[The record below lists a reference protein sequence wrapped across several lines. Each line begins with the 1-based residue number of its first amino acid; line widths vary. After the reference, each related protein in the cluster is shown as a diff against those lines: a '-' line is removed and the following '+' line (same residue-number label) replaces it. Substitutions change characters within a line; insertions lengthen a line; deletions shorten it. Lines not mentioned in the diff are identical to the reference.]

1 MAKKPKA
8 TTRSY
13 TLGLMSTSEASDWL
27 PLWGRLFQTHHAVCR
42 GAREYGEFYL
52 NLRGGLAASLAECAD
67 EPDAERRRLLQ
78 RGARRMLALGWFSV
92 ESVRGAEN
100 HPHRVRERVC
110 AACNSLPKPSCE
122 HEHPDKVSEL
132 KPGQSLPPDLAQRLL
147 REILTTHKSVIEE
160 AALAEWASD
169 CVLALT
175 AHIRPDAVI
184 VNRAAVFAEWQKSV
198 GDSGAEM
205 PEQARRILFAMCGDG
220 FVSLTLPEEEAVKQ
234 EAEQAES
241 DLSGVDDSEDEDA
254 KKSKSETE
262 EAVEPSNASRG
273 VYCDLFGGDPGPK
286 IKREG
291 EKIRFAAMLYEFLSP
306 FGTGKQAC
314 VFLDR
319 NNLALGETPRRC
331 DPARPL
337 SGQLREWRKLHGW
350 DRKDADLLPREAS
363 PDNKKNKIA
372 VPYRKLLVAAGLW
385 AESNDESGAITP
397 QHEKAGGRIQKK
409 LKEVAITTG
418 ESHGT
423 LGLVNGIL
431 SACAKR
437 VTAEDLRVFK
447 PEWAKGIQDSF
458 ERAARVGTIKG
469 APEFRYLMFALAARR
484 ISQTQTWTKR
494 NEAERHKAAVKED
507 AAKKKLEELDP
518 DGSARAWFSAYEE
531 KRGEDSQAS
540 SDFRITRRMIGECDA
555 VFKAWQGTK
564 SEDEREKEAASVQA
578 NAEKFGDARL
588 YADLS
593 EDPAAAAIW
602 RHEQGAEV
610 LKQWVKLRQAQYDQQ
625 RLKIPR
631 FCHPDPF
638 FHPTWCEF
646 GGSSKPKVWYAWKPD
661 SKPQSPEPGGDAD
674 GSRRL
679 WMLLPDFGARQAKAV
694 PMRWRSK
701 RLSQDLGGVN
711 GYTDASV
718 PRADRLSLAAANLPL
733 LDAKKEPIRYR
744 PAHPFTKDA
753 KGWNARLQLDRD
765 TLERLE
771 RHWDD
776 DRRDWNDGGKA
787 LRNVRWYVTFAP
799 ALTVSEGP
807 GSSIHPKLGWKSSPH
822 SELNKTQKREGQAQL
837 VLSRLPGLRVLSV
850 DLGHRFAAACAV
862 WETMSAATFM
872 QAIAGGVVVA
882 GGSGPDHLYC
892 HVRTKGSNGRERTT
906 IFRRVGSDT
915 LGDDPNPAPWA
926 RLDRQFLIKLQGE
939 DETPRKMSPAELSML
954 DGWRKAL
961 GAAES
966 PTVRKP
972 RNVAEGMAD
981 GARLLMLAIR
991 RHADRA
997 RIAHNLKA
1005 TTRTRPG
1012 GQPETLDHTGR
1023 VQLVAETLA
1032 LWHGLF
1038 SGDRWTDGFARS
1050 LWTQAQLPDLPPPVR
1065 SGKEEGEPAFGG
1077 AARRKAQEAFINAL
1091 RPHAERIVSDESLA
1105 TRLSERWADRW
1116 EQDDRVLEHRG
1127 HRSGLLRELRRWVA
1141 PRGLGNKPQAARA
1154 ARHVG
1159 GLSVGRI
1166 NTLTATYRLLKAFKN
1181 RPVPADLRRN
1191 IPAKGDD
1198 RLAQFHQ
1205 RLLDMRDRLRDQR
1218 VKQLASR
1225 IVEAALGIGRMP
1237 SVHIAAGAARPT
1249 ARVDSPCHAVVIES
1263 LTNYRPDELQTRRE
1277 NRQLMDWSSAKV
1289 QKYLKEGCQLH
1300 GLHLREV
1307 QPNYTSRQCSRTG
1320 APGLRCVQV
1329 SAAEMLTGYWKKDVD
1344 RARGRVE
1351 KARKEGRD
1359 GAQADLLLIDASD
1372 WAARLPDTVRAVRRI
1387 VLPKRG
1393 GDLFVAVKVSRGKN
1407 GHVAAVQAD
1416 LNAAA
1421 NIGLRALLD
1430 PDWPG
1435 RWWFVPCTGGT
1446 FSPAP
1451 EKTRNAAVFL
1461 TVNQLP
1467 HEGDSPEAVGGEPG
1481 EPVNGKRKGKK
1492 ASSGSA
1498 AEKAIENRWRDVSA
1512 ASVSDGRW
1520 VTTAAYWNFVQAQ
1533 VCKGLRRQSAASTSD
1548 LEKAPSGR

>member
-1 MAKKPKA
+1 MASVSQNSNSSIDVLSPRSQPQIASPTQRAYTLRLRPAISEGDDAKKKRSELQEALWSTHEAINHGAKA
-8 TTRSY
+8 F
-13 TLGLMSTSEASDWL
+13 GDWL
-27 PLWGRLFQTHHAVCR
+27 LT
-42 GAREYGEFYL
+42 
-52 NLRGGLAASLAECAD
+52 LRGGLDHSLADMPNKKAQVPSD
-67 EPDAERRRLLQ
+67 TERRD
-78 RGARRMLALGWFSV
+78 RRVMLALSWLTV
-92 ESVRGAEN
+92 EDERGAPKEPGLIVAYG
-100 HPHRVRERVC
+100 HECKARQHGQAERDELVV
-110 AACNSLPKPSCE
+110 AALRAILLKRGLTLSKIESWVTECTPSLTARIRG
-122 HEHPDKVSEL
+122 DAVWVNRSE
-132 KPGQSLPPDLAQRLL
+132 SFDSLAQRWTSLNRANAALVLTDFFGDQVEWLTIPNQAETSEHDESSQDGAPSSGRGDDAQEFRTIARSFLSINFGSGEKSDRASTSDAL
-147 REILTTHKSVIEE
+147 REAAEIIGAINPGLSGSTLWRTLCQGFSLDTAGDDDACKAAVLDRIGWLGRPSTGRVALETNAAK
-160 AALAEWASD
+160 AALSSADLDGLRTKLLDEAQKKQAQSGKVSLPWVKDLQQSVAGALGFGYVVERDLIGEYGVMLDHAARRVSIAHSWIKLAELERRAFEAD
-169 CVLALT
+169 AAKMGALT
-175 AHIRPDAVI
+175 SEHP
-184 VNRAAVFAEWQKSV
+184 AAVTH
-198 GDSGAEM
+198 
-205 PEQARRILFAMCGDG
+205 L
-220 FVSLTLPEEEAVKQ
+220 
-234 EAEQAES
+234 
-241 DLSGVDDSEDEDA
+241 DDFR
-254 KKSKSETE
+254 
-262 EAVEPSNASRG
+262 ASRG
-273 VYCDLFGGDPGPK
+273 RDTGSIRGEPLL
-286 IKREG
+286 IRKRAITG
-291 EKIRFAAMLYEFLSP
+291 WKDVVTGWGRAACKSVDDRVAAM
-306 FGTGKQAC
+306 
-314 VFLDR
+314 R
-319 NNLALGETPRRC
+319 AL
-331 DPARPL
+331 
-337 SGQLREWRKLHGW
+337 Q
-350 DRKDADLLPREAS
+350 
-363 PDNKKNKIA
+363 
-372 VPYRKLLVAAGLW
+372 
-385 AESNDESGAITP
+385 DE
-397 QHEKAGGRIQKK
+397 
-409 LKEVAITTG
+409 L
-418 ESHGT
+418 
-423 LGLVNGIL
+423 
-431 SACAKR
+431 
-437 VTAEDLRVFK
+437 
-447 PEWAKGIQDSF
+447 
-458 ERAARVGTIKG
+458 
-469 APEFRYLMFALAARR
+469 
-484 ISQTQTWTKR
+484 
-494 NEAERHKAAVKED
+494 
-507 AAKKKLEELDP
+507 
-518 DGSARAWFSAYEE
+518 
-531 KRGEDSQAS
+531 
-540 SDFRITRRMIGECDA
+540 
-555 VFKAWQGTK
+555 
-564 SEDEREKEAASVQA
+564 
-578 NAEKFGDARL
+578 EKFGDHTLFERVA
-588 YADLS
+588 ADEAKIVWQRPDGTPDHTILTRYV
-593 EDPAAAAIW
+593 DGTVALAN
-602 RHEQGAEV
+602 
-610 LKQWVKLRQAQYDQQ
+610 QQ
-625 RLKIPR
+625 RFKVPAYR
-631 FCHPDPF
+631 HPDPLRAPVF
-638 FHPTWCEF
+638 GEF
-646 GGSSKPKVWYAWKPD
+646 GNSRWGIDFAVHKRVSIEAKGKKPSKPDTAYLAND
-661 SKPQSPEPGGDAD
+661 HNM
-674 GSRRL
+674 RL
-679 WMLLPDFGARQAKAV
+679 GLWTGQRVESVNL
-694 PMRWRSK
+694 RWSSK
-701 RLSQDLGGVN
+701 RLSADLGLRNLTGDTLAIV
-711 GYTDASV
+711 T
-718 PRADRLSLAAANLPL
+718 RADRLGRAASNVTGAVNVASVFAEMHWNGRLQAPRAE
-733 LDAKKEPIRYR
+733 LDRIARFLDKGNIESAAK
-744 PAHPFTKDA
+744 A
-753 KGWNARLQLDRD
+753 KARLSWL
-765 TLERLE
+765 
-771 RHWDD
+771 
-776 DRRDWNDGGKA
+776 
-787 LRNVRWYVTFAP
+787 VTFSPKLAP
-799 ALTVSEGP
+799 AGP
-807 GSSIHPKLGWKSSPH
+807 FIDYAAERGIPA
-822 SELNKTQKREGQAQL
+822 NKKGEYYPNSDVNKADKREGQAKL
-837 VLSRLPGLRVLSV
+837 MLARLPGLRVLSV

-882 GGSGPDHLYC
+882 GGSGPSDLYC

-915 LGDDPNPAPWA
+915 LDGKPHPAPWA

-939 DETPRKMSPAELSML
+939 EETPRKMSDAERDML
-954 DGWRKAL
+954 KAWRIL
-961 GAAES
+961 VGAEELPNAARS
-966 PTVRKP
+966 W
-972 RNVAEGMAD
+972 NIAEGMSD
-981 GARLLMLAIR
+981 GAWLLKQAIR

-997 RIAHNLKA
+997 RIAHNLTA

-1012 GQPETLDHTGR
+1012 GQPETLDHAGR

-1038 SGDRWTDGFARS
+1038 SGERWTDGFARS

-1198 RLAQFHQ
+1198 RLARFHQ

-1225 IVEAALGIGRMP
+1225 IVEAALGIGRIP
-1237 SVHIAAGAARPT
+1237 SEHIAAGAARPT
-1249 ARVDSPCHAVVIES
+1249 VRVDAPCHAVVIES

-1329 SAAEMLTGYWKKDVD
+1329 SAAEVLTGYWKKDAD

-1359 GAQADLLLIDASD
+1359 GAQADLLLIDAGD
-1372 WAARLPDTVRAVRRI
+1372 WAARLPDTMRAVRRI

-1461 TVNQLP
+1461 AVNQLP

-1481 EPVNGKRKGKK
+1481 GPVTGKRKGKK

-1533 VCKGLRRQSAASTSD
+1533 VCKGLRRQCAASTSD